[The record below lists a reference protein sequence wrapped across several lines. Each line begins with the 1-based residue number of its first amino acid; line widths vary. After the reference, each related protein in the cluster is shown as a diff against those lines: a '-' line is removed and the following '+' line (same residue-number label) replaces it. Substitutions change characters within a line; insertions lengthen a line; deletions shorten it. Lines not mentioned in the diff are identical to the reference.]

1 MITFGYKS
9 KFSSILRACAAIAI
23 GAVMIIST
31 NATETV
37 VRVIAAF
44 LFAAGLVSL
53 LYGYTNRKSG
63 AMSLLSVNAV
73 VDIALGLVLFLF
85 PHGVAHLITILI
97 GIALLLFGLLQVVV
111 LSGTLSLVGSGLYSV
126 ILSGLAVLAGVILVF
141 NPFSQTIM
149 SIIAGAALI
158 LYGVSELISTVRVNK
173 AEKAY
178 EIKYGSVE
186 REESSSL
193 KDFSTSGISD
203 AKEVEY
209 EKIDDPAGDS

>member
-63 AMSLLSVNAV
+63 AA
-73 VDIALGLVLFLF
+73 IR
-85 PHGVAHLITILI
+85 PTIR
-97 GIALLLFGLLQVVV
+97 
-111 LSGTLSLVGSGLYSV
+111 
-126 ILSGLAVLAGVILVF
+126 
-141 NPFSQTIM
+141 
-149 SIIAGAALI
+149 
-158 LYGVSELISTVRVNK
+158 RV
-173 AEKAY
+173 
-178 EIKYGSVE
+178 
-186 REESSSL
+186 
-193 KDFSTSGISD
+193 
-203 AKEVEY
+203 
-209 EKIDDPAGDS
+209 

>member
-85 PHGVAHLITILI
+85 PTGVAHLITILI
-97 GIALLLFGLLQVVV
+97 GIALLIFGLLQVIV

-126 ILSGLAVLAGVILVF
+126 ILSGLAVVAGIILVF

-158 LYGVSELISTVRVNK
+158 LLSLIH
-173 AEKAY
+173 
-178 EIKYGSVE
+178 I
-186 REESSSL
+186 
-193 KDFSTSGISD
+193 
-203 AKEVEY
+203 
-209 EKIDDPAGDS
+209 